1 MEFLTQIFD
10 TIYENF
16 FDPRKRV
23 FVGYLFSAI
32 VIAFLWLCVVKK
44 KTLKECFYNIFDKKI
59 FFSKSAKADYILFLF
74 NIIILMFL
82 SPILITQLA
91 IASVIFESLHFQTY
105 LVPINTDIKY
115 LWLVPY
121 FFTSLRKMVSSEVV
135 LLFQKIKI
143 LIKRIAKEWY
153 FHYQLKL
160 EKNGQ

>member
-59 FFSKSAKADYILFLF
+59 FFLNQQKQ
-74 NIIILMFL
+74 IIFCFCL
-82 SPILITQLA
+82 T
-91 IASVIFESLHFQTY
+91 
-105 LVPINTDIKY
+105 
-115 LWLVPY
+115 
-121 FFTSLRKMVSSEVV
+121 
-135 LLFQKIKI
+135 
-143 LIKRIAKEWY
+143 
-153 FHYQLKL
+153 
-160 EKNGQ
+160 